1 MFDRFFEDVAA
12 AGIKLHGAQITYRGV
27 PVLKRCFDA
36 DIPYPVYSATKSVT
50 SAAVLIAHSE
60 DKLYITDK
68 LYSYLDKRYADIVPE
83 PFKSLSFRDFMTM
96 SAAPYPFRPQEAVSL
111 VEVAD
116 KNDWISNILRLPV
129 DYTDRSFHYSNIPA
143 YLVGAA
149 CENAVGMPLIDYLS
163 PRLFE
168 PLGWNKIPYQRSPEG
183 HFYGATGMELT
194 VSQLADFGQLF
205 VQSGIWHGSTIIPSS
220 LVNEAVRT
228 QVKTEKG
235 GYGYFFWT
243 TDTTFA
249 ISGKWGQRFVASPE
263 KQLSVTYLSHQP
275 ERSGEL
281 ADIAQRFIDEF
292 QEV

>member
-60 DKLYITDK
+60 DKLHITDK
-68 LYSYLDKRYADIVPE
+68 LYNYLDKRYADIVPE

-96 SAAPYPFRPQEAVSL
+96 SAAPYPFRPQETLSL

-194 VSQLADFGQLF
+194 VSQLSDFGQLF
-205 VQSGIWHGSTIIPSS
+205 MQEGNWNCDTIIPSS
-220 LVNEAVRT
+220 LVHEATST
-228 QVKTEKG
+228 QVTTEKG

-249 ISGKWGQRFVASPE
+249 ISGKLGQRFVASTE